1 MRLKLLGCLLLA
13 SLFWWWLQPPRAGL
27 PITGNPGCQLPL
39 SYRLAAI
46 DEAFGLS
53 LHDAQQQIDAAAEL
67 WNQAAGRTLFVAD
80 ATNGFPIRFIYD
92 ERQQRLLESS
102 LLQRNLQRYDQRIAE
117 QQQDFNARLTDFQQ
131 RQQHFSSQDQALA
144 ADIGR
149 FNQRARQADSAI
161 AAQLGREQAELLS
174 RQKEHAL
181 QAEQLEA
188 EQQRLQ
194 SQQQMLNDMINE
206 RNNLLPTQPVTSA
219 LAEVGLLEQRGAQ
232 RQMTIFAY
240 KDRHSLQLTLLHEF
254 GHALGIG
261 HLDNPAAVMHAAL
274 TGQQDQL
281 SADDLN
287 AFRQICPT
295 KQ

>member
-1 MRLKLLGCLLLA
+1 MRWKLLLSLLMAVL
-13 SLFWWWLQPPRAGL
+13 LWWWLQPPRAGS
-27 PITGNPGCQLPL
+27 PIAGNAGCQLPL
-39 SYRLAAI
+39 SYRLAGI
-46 DEAFGLS
+46 DAAFGLS
-53 LHDAQQQIDAAAEL
+53 HVAAQQQIDAAAQL
-67 WNQAAGRTLFVAD
+67 WNQAADRTLFVAD
-80 ATNGFPIRFIYD
+80 ASHGFPIRFIYD
-92 ERQQRLLESS
+92 ERQQQLLESS

-117 QQQDFNARLTDFQQ
+117 QQQDFNARLTDFQH
-131 RQQHFSSQDQALA
+131 RQQHFSRQDQALA
-144 ADIGR
+144 DDIER
-149 FNQRARQADSAI
+149 FNQRAHQADSAI

-174 RQKEHAL
+174 RQKEHAM

-194 SQQQMLNDMINE
+194 SQQQMLNDMITE
-206 RNNLLPTQPVTSA
+206 RNNLLPAQPETRA
-219 LAEVGLLEQRGAQ
+219 LAEVGLLEQQGSQ

-281 SADDLN
+281 STDDLN
-287 AFRQICPT
+287 AFQQICPPGG
-295 KQ
+295 

>member
-1 MRLKLLGCLLLA
+1 MRWKLLLSLIMAVLL
-13 SLFWWWLQPPRAGL
+13 WWWLQQPRAGS
-27 PITGNPGCQLPL
+27 PIAGNAGCQLPL
-39 SYRLAAI
+39 SYRLAGI
-46 DEAFGLS
+46 DAAFGLS
-53 LHDAQQQIDAAAEL
+53 HVAAQQQIDAAAQL
-67 WNQAAGRTLFVAD
+67 WNQAAGRTVFVAD
-80 ATNGFPIRFIYD
+80 ASHGFPIRFIYD
-92 ERQQRLLESS
+92 ERQQQLLESS

-131 RQQHFSSQDQALA
+131 RQQHFSNQDRALA
-144 ADIGR
+144 GDIKR

-174 RQKEHAL
+174 RQKEHAM

-194 SQQQMLNDMINE
+194 SQQQMLNDIINE
-206 RNNLLPTQPVTSA
+206 RNNLLPAQPVSRT
-219 LAEVGLLEQRGAQ
+219 LAEVGLLEQQGSQ

-281 SADDLN
+281 SADDLH
-287 AFRQICPT
+287 AFRQMCPT
-295 KQ
+295 KH